1 MLKFGQW
8 DLPGL
13 DYFTSRN
20 SFIGSKGELRFK
32 LVPQDEEFTLFI
44 WFGEKC
50 FEKSTIEIEKQF
62 ELCEDSIY
70 KINEYLT
77 EFYNERFN

>member
-13 DYFTSRN
+13 DYFQSKN
-20 SFIGSKGELRFK
+20 PFIGSKGELRFK
-32 LVPQDEEFTLFI
+32 LVPSEEGLTLYI

-50 FEKSTIEIEKQF
+50 FEKSEIEIEKQF
-62 ELCEDSIY
+62 EPCEESLY

-77 EFYNERFN
+77 EVYNERFS